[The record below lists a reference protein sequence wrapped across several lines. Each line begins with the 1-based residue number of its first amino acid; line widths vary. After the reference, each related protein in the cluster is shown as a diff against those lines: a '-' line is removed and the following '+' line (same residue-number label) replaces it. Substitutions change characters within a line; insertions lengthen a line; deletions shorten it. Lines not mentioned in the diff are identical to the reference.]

1 MDGSL
6 PGFSVHGISQAR
18 ILEGVAISF
27 SRGSFQ
33 PRNQTHVSYTGS
45 RILYH
50 WATTEALEFPVQWI
64 KKNKNKKHK
73 KLHWSDITVKFP
85 NIFNQLSEK
94 KTRTHTHTHT
104 HTHTRDWDLEWWL
117 ELEYLQQPYCE
128 QGNSRARSSKFG
140 RKKKNLSENNFQ
152 HRTL

>member
-33 PRNQTHVSYTGS
+33 PRDQNYVSYTGS

-64 KKNKNKKHK
+64 KKTKTKNTRICTEVIS
-73 KLHWSDITVKFP
+73 LWNFP
-85 NIFNQLSEK
+85 TYSTNFQRRKYI
-94 KTRTHTHTHT
+94 HTHT
-104 HTHTRDWDLEWWL
+104 HTHTRDWELEWWL

-140 RKKKNLSENNFQ
+140 RKKKNLSENNF
-152 HRTL
+152 